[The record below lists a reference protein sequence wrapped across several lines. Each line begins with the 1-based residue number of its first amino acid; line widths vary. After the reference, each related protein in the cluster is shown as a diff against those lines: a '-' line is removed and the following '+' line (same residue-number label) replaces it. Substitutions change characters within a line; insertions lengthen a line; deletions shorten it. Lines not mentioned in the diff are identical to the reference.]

1 MLDPA
6 ILPLIAGV
14 NDMINRTDALKL
26 MQEWTLNES
35 LRKHMLCVET
45 ALRAYAEKFHEDPEL
60 WGITGLLHDFDYERY
75 PEPPDHPLKGN
86 AVLKELGY
94 PEMMTTAILG
104 HASYTNVPRETMLA
118 KTLFACDE
126 LCGFIV
132 ACSLVKPDKKVASVE
147 VTSVRKKMK
156 DKGFARNVS
165 RDDIING
172 AAEMGVDLDEHI
184 AFVIAALRANAP
196 SLGL

>member
-1 MLDPA
+1 M
-6 ILPLIAGV
+6 V
-14 NDMINRTDALKL
+14 FNRIDALLL
-26 MQEWTLNES
+26 MQEYTLNES
-35 LRKHMLCVET
+35 LCKHMLCVET
-45 ALRAYAEKFHEDPEL
+45 ALRSYANKFNQDEEL

-75 PEPPDHPLKGN
+75 PNPPDHPLKGSEI
-86 AVLKELGY
+86 LKNLGY
-94 PEMMTTAILG
+94 PEDMRIAILG
-104 HASYTNVPRETMLA
+104 HASYTNVPRESILA

-147 VTSVRKKMK
+147 VSSVKKKLK

-172 AAEMGVDLDEHI
+172 AAELGVILDDHI
-184 AFVIAALRANAP
+184 QFVLDSLKANAAQ
-196 SLGL
+196 LGL

>member
-1 MLDPA
+1 M
-6 ILPLIAGV
+6 
-14 NDMINRTDALKL
+14 NRNDALQL
-26 MQEWTLNES
+26 MTEWTQSES

-45 ALRAYAEKFHEDPEL
+45 AMRAYAKKFHEDEEL
-60 WGITGLLHDFDYERY
+60 WGITGLLHDFDYERF
-75 PEPPDHPLKGN
+75 PNAPDHPLKGSEI
-86 AVLKELGY
+86 LLEKGY
-94 PEMMTTAILG
+94 PENLRTAILG
-104 HASYTNVPRETMLA
+104 HAEYTNVPRATLLA

-147 VTSVRKKMK
+147 VSTVKKKMK

-172 AAEMGVDLDEHI
+172 AHEMEITLDEHI
-184 AFVIAALRANAP
+184 QFVLDSLRNNAVQ
-196 SLGL
+196 LGL

>member
-1 MLDPA
+1 MVP
-6 ILPLIAGV
+6 
-14 NDMINRTDALKL
+14 NRIDALQL
-26 MQEWTLNES
+26 MREYTLNES

-45 ALRAYAEKFHEDPEL
+45 AMRAYAKKHHQDEEL

-75 PEPPDHPLKGN
+75 PNPPEHPMKGN
-86 AVLKELGY
+86 EILSRLEY
-94 PEMMTTAILG
+94 PEELRIAIVG
-104 HASYTNVPRETMLA
+104 HASYTDVPRESLLA

-147 VTSVRKKMK
+147 VSTVRKKMK

-165 RDDIING
+165 REDIVKG
-172 AAEMGVDLDEHI
+172 AGELGIELDVHI
-184 AFVIAALRANAP
+184 AFVIEALRMNARD
-196 SLGL
+196 LGL